1 MRVIIPAAGVGSRL
15 RPHTHTLPKA
25 LVHVAGKPI
34 LGHILDRVAC
44 LEPQETIIIT
54 GFMGDKVQE
63 YAPGHFPYPIR
74 FVEQQDLLGLGYAVH
89 MALETAG
96 NEPVLVILGDTIV
109 DADLK
114 SIVAQKDN
122 QLAVM
127 PVNDP
132 QRFGIAEVQNGR
144 IVSVVEKP
152 THPKSDLAIIGLY
165 YIVDTLLLK
174 KHLDRL
180 VERDIRTKGEI
191 ELTDALQGMID
202 GGAVFRAASVDGWY
216 DCGQRE
222 TLITTNKYLLGTMT
236 PQEPIAGC
244 VIIPP
249 VYVAPTAIVEESVI
263 GPYVSISDKAVV
275 RHSIIK
281 NSIVGYEAEVENA
294 LLTDSVVG
302 HRAMVYGDLRALN
315 MGDSSEIR
323 HF

>member
-1 MRVIIPAAGVGSRL
+1 MKVIIPAAGVGSRL

-44 LEPQETIIIT
+44 LTPEETIIVT
-54 GFMGDKVQE
+54 GFMGEKVQE
-63 YAPGHFPYPIR
+63 YAPHHFPGPIR

-89 MALETAG
+89 MALEKAADD
-96 NEPVLVILGDTIV
+96 PVLIILGDTIV

-114 SIVAQKDN
+114 SFVAPEDN

-127 PVNDP
+127 AVKDP
-132 QRFGIAEVQNGR
+132 QRFGIAEVRDGH
-144 IVSVVEKP
+144 IASVVEKP
-152 THPKSDLAIIGLY
+152 AHPKSDLAIIGLY
-165 YIVDTLLLK
+165 SITDTPLLR

-180 VERDIRTKGEI
+180 VEKDIRTNGEI

-202 GGAVFRAASVDGWY
+202 DGAVFRAASVDGWY

-222 TLITTNKYLLGTMT
+222 SLIATNRYLLGTMA

-249 VYVAPTAIVEESVI
+249 VYVAPTAIIEESVI
-263 GPYVSISDKAVV
+263 GPYVSVSDKAVV

-302 HRAMVYGDLRALN
+302 HRAVVYGDLRALN

>member
-34 LGHILDRVAC
+34 LGHILDRIVC

-96 NEPVLVILGDTIV
+96 TEPVLVILGDTIV

-114 SIVAQKDN
+114 SIVALKHN
-122 QLAVM
+122 QLALLAVK
-127 PVNDP
+127 DP
-132 QRFGIAEVQNGR
+132 QRFGIAEVLDGR

-152 THPKSDLAIIGLY
+152 SHPKSDLAIIGLY
-165 YIVDTLLLK
+165 YIVDTPLLK

-202 GGAVFRAASVDGWY
+202 DGAVFRPASVDGWY

-222 TLITTNKYLLGTMT
+222 TLITTNRYLLGTMT

-281 NSIVGYEAEVENA
+281 NSIVG
-294 LLTDSVVG
+294 
-302 HRAMVYGDLRALN
+302 
-315 MGDSSEIR
+315 
-323 HF
+323 

>member
-1 MRVIIPAAGVGSRL
+1 MKVIIPAAGVGSRL

-34 LGHILDRVAC
+34 LGHILERVAC
-44 LEPQETIIIT
+44 LHPEETIIVT
-54 GFMGDKVQE
+54 GFMGEKVQA
-63 YAPGHFPYPIR
+63 YAPSHFPGPIR

-89 MALETAG
+89 MALEKNG
-96 NEPVLVILGDTIV
+96 NDPVLVILGDTIV
-109 DADLK
+109 DADLE
-114 SIVAQKDN
+114 SIIVQKDN
-122 QLAVM
+122 QIAVKD
-127 PVNDP
+127 VKDP
-132 QRFGIAEVQNGR
+132 QRFGIAEVRDGR
-144 IVSVVEKP
+144 ITAVVEKP
-152 THPKSDLAIIGLY
+152 AEPRSNLAIIGLY
-165 YIVDTLLLK
+165 YITDTPLLK

-180 VERDIRTKGEI
+180 VDKDIRTKGEI

-202 GGAVFRAASVDGWY
+202 DGAVFRAVSVDGWY

-222 TLITTNKYLLGTMT
+222 SLIATNKYLLAAM
-236 PQEPIAGC
+236 PEQQPIPGC

-249 VYVAPTAIVEESVI
+249 VYVAPTAVIEESVI
-263 GPYVSISDKAVV
+263 GPYVSVSDKAVI
-275 RHSIIK
+275 RRSIIK

-302 HRAMVYGDLRALN
+302 HRASVCGDLRALN